1 MTECIQQMNEE
12 LRNYHVSLAAVV
24 RCRLQMIRDN
34 LRKVFFS
41 N

>member
-24 RCRLQMIRDN
+24 RYLTANDPR
-34 LRKVFFS
+34 
-41 N
+41 